1 MRVINAPDELDNFD
15 RPSIF
20 LGGGITGAP
29 DWQKE
34 AVELLKPVFAT
45 CFNPRR
51 PHGFLP
57 PDHPNYLQSYSE
69 QVDWE
74 HQYLL
79 LADVV
84 LFWLPKEAN
93 SITTRFEIGW
103 FYGLNYRQND
113 EATRR
118 SLAVGIEPGVNGDTY
133 YRIVL
138 PRAGIPVHNTLEGTC
153 KWACDLRAAL

>member
-1 MRVINAPDELDNFD
+1 MRVLKAPDQLDSFEK
-15 RPSIF
+15 PSIF

-34 AVELLKPVFAT
+34 ALELLKGTFAT

-51 PHGFLP
+51 PEGFLP

-74 HQYLL
+74 HKYLL
-79 LADVV
+79 QAEVV

-103 FYGLNYRQND
+103 FYGMNYAQTSK
-113 EATRR
+113 ASRR

-138 PRAGIPVHNTLEGTC
+138 PRVGIPVHSTLEETC
-153 KWACDLRAAL
+153 KRACELVR